1 MKKLIKIAFAFV
13 LAFGLC
19 TTAVKAEE
27 TYMTVTSY
35 TETFKPVGED
45 AELTASV
52 VATAGSD
59 GYVYLIKTFADTT
72 VNTVKGENIVEEV
85 EEYTL
90 GAVTYF
96 RAKVVDPAAEATL
109 TVVAT
114 CTGFY
119 KENLVADDN
128 GGNTNSI
135 SYAFTNKFSDG
146 IKKYKLTIFA
156 PEGNEIVKVT
166 DPKKYAKFT
175 LGEEEGLL
183 SVGVSGKL
191 AVGASSSI
199 AFTYNPNTTGTTKLI
214 VWVVC
219 LGVGALVLFDRLKKA
234 K

>member
-1 MKKLIKIAFAFV
+1 MKKLFKIAFAFV

-19 TTAVKAEE
+19 TTTVKAEE

-90 GAVTYF
+90 GAVNYF
-96 RAKVVDPAAEATL
+96 RAKVVDPTVEATL

-119 KENLVADDN
+119 AENLVADDN
-128 GGNTNSI
+128 GGNTNSVA
-135 SYAFTNKFSDG
+135 YTFTNNFSTEIG
-146 IKKYKLTIFA
+146 KYKLTIFT
-156 PEGNEIVKVT
+156 PEGNEIVKVVT
-166 DPKKYAKFT
+166 PNKYAKFT

-183 SVGVSGKL
+183 SVGVSGKT
-191 AVGASSSI
+191 AVGAAQTISY
-199 AFTYNPNTTGTTKLI
+199 TYNTATTGTTKAI

>member
-59 GYVYLIKTFADTT
+59 GYVYLIKTFEDTT

-90 GAVTYF
+90 GSVTYF
-96 RAKVVDPAAEATL
+96 RAKKQIE
-109 TVVAT
+109 
-114 CTGFY
+114 
-119 KENLVADDN
+119 ERM
-128 GGNTNSI
+128 S
-135 SYAFTNKFSDG
+135 SD
-146 IKKYKLTIFA
+146 
-156 PEGNEIVKVT
+156 E
-166 DPKKYAKFT
+166 
-175 LGEEEGLL
+175 
-183 SVGVSGKL
+183 
-191 AVGASSSI
+191 
-199 AFTYNPNTTGTTKLI
+199 
-214 VWVVC
+214 
-219 LGVGALVLFDRLKKA
+219 
-234 K
+234 